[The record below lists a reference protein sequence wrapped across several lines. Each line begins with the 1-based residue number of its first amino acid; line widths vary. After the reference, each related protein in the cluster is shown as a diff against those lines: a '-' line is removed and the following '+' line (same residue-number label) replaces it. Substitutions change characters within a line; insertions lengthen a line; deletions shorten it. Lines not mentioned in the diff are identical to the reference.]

1 MSGLDSSRGY
11 YPQQYD
17 PQQMAYAIQQQQR
30 AHAAA
35 MADAASNVAA
45 TQNAAQRQNEAGAV
59 DRTSVNQLKDAMS
72 MGGISLRV
80 RCFPSLPGRTLM
92 LYYLSRKKRRMLM
105 GSAKFLLRR
114 ILEIVLLVKTFSR
127 MTLSSSYSDW

>member
-1 MSGLDSSRGY
+1 M
-11 YPQQYD
+11 
-17 PQQMAYAIQQQQR
+17 QQQQR

-45 TQNAAQRQNEAGAV
+45 SQNAAAQRQTEAGAV

-80 RCFPSLPGRTLM
+80 CGL
-92 LYYLSRKKRRMLM
+92 YLSP
-105 GSAKFLLRR
+105 
-114 ILEIVLLVKTFSR
+114 
-127 MTLSSSYSDW
+127 

>member
-1 MSGLDSSRGY
+1 LYRILRLVGLDSSSGY

-17 PQQMAYAIQQQQR
+17 PQQMAYAMQQQQQR
-30 AHAAA
+30 AHVAA

-80 RCFPSLPGRTLM
+80 RGLFYPHLIERSYNMVYLGRRGVC
-92 LYYLSRKKRRMLM
+92 SWE
-105 GSAKFLLRR
+105 A
-114 ILEIVLLVKTFSR
+114 
-127 MTLSSSYSDW
+127 